1 MGPLG
6 KRGGYGAGGRAEE
19 EPAAVTWVCASSTPQ
34 ALMFHALFFMHVR
47 QKVMK
52 QRFLKKKKKGRPPRD
67 WEKVFANHL
76 YDKGLISRI
85 RKELL
90 QLNNNKEQKPDFKN
104 GHRS

>member
-6 KRGGYGAGGRAEE
+6 KRGGEGAGGRAEE

-52 QRFLKKKKKGRPPRD
+52 QRFLKKKKKEGHLENGR
-67 WEKVFANHL
+67 KYL
-76 YDKGLISRI
+76 QITCMI
-85 RKELL
+85 R
-90 QLNNNKEQKPDFKN
+90 
-104 GHRS
+104 G